1 MSGSSKRWLAEHA
14 NDFYVKK
21 ARQDGYVS
29 RAAYK
34 LLELQQKDRFLKSG
48 MTVVDLGAA
57 PGGWSQVASEIV
69 GRNGHVIALDLLP
82 MTPPMGVDFIQGDFG
97 EASTLEHLREKL
109 LSLNPTG
116 QVNVVL
122 SDMMPN
128 VSGQVSVDQPRS
140 LALVE
145 LAADCATQFLSGGG
159 CFVSK
164 VFQGSGVDV
173 LIRQLREQFK
183 TVRIRKPTASRSRSR
198 EIYLVALGFDKK

>member
-34 LLELQQKDRFLKSG
+34 LLELQQKDHFLKSG

-69 GRNGHVIALDLLP
+69 GQNGRVVALDLLP
-82 MTPPMGVDFIQGDFG
+82 MTPPAGVDFIQGDFS
-97 EASTLEHLREKL
+97 EASLLEQLREKL
-109 LSLNPTG
+109 LSLNPSG
-116 QVNVVL
+116 EAGVIL

-128 VSGQVSVDQPRS
+128 LSGQTSVDQPRS
-140 LALVE
+140 LVLVE
-145 LAADCATQFLSGGG
+145 LAADCATQFLASGG

-164 VFQGSGVDV
+164 VFQGGGVDT
-173 LIRQLREQFK
+173 LIRQLRAQFK
-183 TVRIRKPTASRSRSR
+183 AVKIRKPNASRSRSR
-198 EIYLVALGFDKK
+198 EMYLVALGFNKK